1 MYYLFESIFVGIY
14 SSILY
19 FLFSF
24 LKIKNIYLLLFI
36 IGFFKHYIAYEI
48 GIQNYY
54 CKYGYACKN
63 KKGILEISQEEI
75 ILYSINEGI
84 YYLILGILLFNI
96 NYLYKNQI
104 ILYFFIGAILHIL
117 FELFNIHKYFCNN
130 LCL

>member
-14 SSILY
+14 CSILY

-24 LKIKNIYLLLFI
+24 LKIKNIYILLFI

-54 CKYGYACKN
+54 CEHGYACKN
-63 KKGILEISQEEI
+63 KKGILIISQEEI
-75 ILYSINEGI
+75 IFYSLIEGLLF
-84 YYLILGILLFNI
+84 LILGMLLLNI

-104 ILYFFIGAILHIL
+104 ILYFIIGVSLHIL
-117 FELFNIHKYFCNN
+117 SEIFGIHKKFCNN